1 MDSKN
6 KTENTTNKQPS
17 KPFKPLIGN
26 FNWVYAVLLATILFV
41 LFSNNYPGGIQI
53 SWITF
58 KNEMLL
64 KHDVK
69 KIQIVNHEI
78 VEVFIKPE
86 SLKKKEYKTVATN
99 NRFFTNSGP
108 HYFFTIGSI
117 DFFEQQLKEAQVNF
131 KDEEKVD
138 EVYTKKDDWW
148 SNILSWIFPLTL
160 LVLLWSFWKRSGLFG
175 RQSGGSIFDFG
186 KSAAQEYDDAK
197 QSQITF
203 KDIAGYDEAKVEIM
217 EIVDFLKNPT
227 RFTKL
232 GAKIPR
238 GILLLGPPGTGKTH
252 MAKAVAGEAGVPF
265 FSLSGS
271 EFVELFVGVG
281 AARVRDLFLKA
292 KQKAPSIVFIDEI
305 DAIGRIRGAAVS
317 LQSNDERESTLNQL
331 LAEMDGFDEH
341 TNVIVIA
348 ATNRPDILDSALL
361 RPGRFDR
368 HIILELPNKNEREA
382 IFKVH
387 MKPLKLDKSID
398 INYIVSQT
406 PGFSGAEIAN
416 TCNEAAL
423 IAARNKKE
431 SVSQNDFME
440 AIDRIVGGLEK
451 KSKIVSPAEKKVIA
465 YHEAGHAVVSWML
478 KCTDPLVKVSIIP
491 RGQSL
496 GASHY
501 LPEERQIYTYSQL
514 TDFMCANLGGRA
526 AEEIVFKETSSGA
539 LDDLEKVTKQAYTM
553 VVDLGMSE
561 KIGSVSFYDS
571 EEVYQE
577 FQKPFSEATAQMI
590 DAEVRRLTGDAYEQ
604 AKQILIKHLNKLHQV
619 SKALLEKEIIYKEE
633 LEVLLGKRPQ
643 PEVKK
648 QIADKVH
655 TTE

>member
-1 MDSKN
+1 MNSENKPIDKSGTSKR
-6 KTENTTNKQPS
+6 
-17 KPFKPLIGN
+17 PFKASFGSLNWLYILVIASVLIV
-26 FNWVYAVLLATILFV
+26 FFA
-41 LFSNNYPGGIQI
+41 NNHRGMAEI
-53 SWITF
+53 SWIKF
-58 KNEMLL
+58 KNNMLL
-64 KHDVK
+64 QHDVQ
-69 KIQIVNHEI
+69 KIQIVNHQQ

-86 SLKKKEYKTVATN
+86 SLKKETYKELTGN
-99 NRFFTNSGP
+99 NRFLLYTGP

-117 DFFEQQLKEAQVNF
+117 DFFEQQLKEAQLDF
-131 KDEEKVD
+131 KDEDKVQ
-138 EVYTKKDDWW
+138 EVYVTRDTWW
-148 SNILSWIFPLTL
+148 SNILTWIFPIIL
-160 LVLLWSFWKRSGLFG
+160 LMMFWSFWKRVGALG
-175 RQSGGSIFDFG
+175 RQGGGSIFDFG
-186 KSAAQEYDDAK
+186 KSGAQEYDGEK
-197 QSQITF
+197 RSQITF
-203 KDIAGYDEAKVEIM
+203 KDIAGYEEAKVEIM
-217 EIVDFLKNPT
+217 EIVEFLKNPE
-227 RFTKL
+227 RYTKL

-238 GILLLGPPGTGKTH
+238 GILLLGPSGTGKTY

-271 EFVELFVGVG
+271 EFVELFVGIG

-305 DAIGRIRGAAVS
+305 DSIGRMRGAAVS

-387 MKPLKLDKSID
+387 MKPIILDKT
-398 INYIVSQT
+398 INLDYIVSQT

-416 TCNEAAL
+416 VCNESAL

-431 SVSQNDFME
+431 SVNQKDFME
-440 AIDRIVGGLEK
+440 AIDRIIGGLEK
-451 KSKIVSPAEKKVIA
+451 KSKIVSPSEKKVIA

-478 KCTDPLVKVSIIP
+478 KNADPLVKVSIIP

-514 TDFMCANLGGRA
+514 TDFMCVHLGGRA
-526 AEEIVFKETSSGA
+526 AEELIFKETSSGA

-561 KIGSVSFYDS
+561 KIGNVSFYDS
-571 EEVYQE
+571 EEIYQE

-590 DAEVRRLTGDAYEQ
+590 DVEVRKFTSEAHEK
-604 AKQILIKHLNKLHQV
+604 AKQILMKHINKLHKL
-619 SKALLEKEIIYKEE
+619 SEALLEKEIVYKDE
-633 LEVLLGKRPQ
+633 LELILGKRLLSQVENDVP
-643 PEVKK
+643 
-648 QIADKVH
+648 DKVH
-655 TTE
+655 SVE